1 MKTLISLITWNNV
14 PASDLQVQLQSLL
27 LFLSSGGNT
36 FNFVGLYWD
45 SCLSPIFAP
54 TMEFFSGQVW
64 GWARCQ
70 HLPPGLRPP
79 KLHEMQL
86 KGHFPEGPPSNIT
99 GRTPSAALVR
109 LSGILIHVTQVT
121 RLRMPGHSEHRQDLL
136 LLSCIHLRRATGSIF
151 NNEKHF

>member
-1 MKTLISLITWNNV
+1 MC
-14 PASDLQVQLQSLL
+14 LQVICKYNYKVFYFFFPLEETLLILLAYTEIHASLQYLHPPWSFSLGKCE
-27 LFLSSGGNT
+27 GGHNV
-36 FNFVGLYWD
+36 NG
-45 SCLSPIFAP
+45 
-54 TMEFFSGQVW
+54 
-64 GWARCQ
+64 R
-70 HLPPGLRPP
+70 HLPPGLPRP

-121 RLRMPGHSEHRQDLL
+121 TLRMPGHSEHCQDLL